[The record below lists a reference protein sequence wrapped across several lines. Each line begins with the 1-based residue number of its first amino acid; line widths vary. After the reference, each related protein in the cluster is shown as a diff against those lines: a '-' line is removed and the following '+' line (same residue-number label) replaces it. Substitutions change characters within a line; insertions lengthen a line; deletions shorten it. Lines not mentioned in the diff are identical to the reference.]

1 MRVLI
6 RQLSWFIIVGC
17 AAAATHWLVAV
28 SCVRGLDLQPLW
40 ANVAGWAVAFVV
52 SFSGHFLLTF
62 RHQAGAWHEA
72 ARRFFFVSAGG
83 FAINEASYAWLLH
96 HTEVRYDILLA
107 AILIGIAVLTFLVS
121 RLWVFRR
128 STAA

>member
-6 RQLSWFIIVGC
+6 RQLTWFIIVGC

-28 SCVRGLDLQPLW
+28 DCVQGLGLRPLW

-62 RHQAGAWHEA
+62 RHQAGAGHEA

-83 FAINEASYAWLLH
+83 FVINESAYAWLLH
-96 HTEVRYDILLA
+96 YTAVRYDILLA
-107 AILIGIAVLTFLVS
+107 AVLVGIAVLTFVIS
-121 RLWVFRR
+121 RLWAFRR
-128 STAA
+128 SAAA

>member
-28 SCVRGLDLQPLW
+28 GCVRGLDLQPLW

-83 FAINEASYAWLLH
+83 FVINELSYAWLLH
-96 HTEVRYDILLA
+96 HTEVRYDILLGA
-107 AILIGIAVLTFLVS
+107 VLVGIAVLTFLVS
-121 RLWVFRR
+121 RLWAFRR
-128 STAA
+128 SAAA